1 MYYYSKGKNKLNQ
14 RYTYIGL
21 PMYKDL
27 NETPK
32 HALRVRIGPTR
43 TYPVL
48 PIRTARSC
56 RTVRTI
62 GYCEN
67 EYSYLNIL
75 NSIAFR
81 LL

>member
-1 MYYYSKGKNKLNQ
+1 
-14 RYTYIGL
+14 
-21 PMYKDL
+21 MYKVL

-32 HALRVRIGPTR
+32 HALGVRIGPTW
-43 TYPVL
+43 TYSVL

-56 RTVRTI
+56 RTARTI

-67 EYSYLNIL
+67 ECSYLNIL
-75 NSIAFR
+75 NSIAFS